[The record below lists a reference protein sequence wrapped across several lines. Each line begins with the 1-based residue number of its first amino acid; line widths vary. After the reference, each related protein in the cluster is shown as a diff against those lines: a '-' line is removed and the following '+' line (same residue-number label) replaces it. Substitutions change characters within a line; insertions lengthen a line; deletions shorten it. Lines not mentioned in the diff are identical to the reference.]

1 MVTCLVTY
9 IFVLINFLVARIA
22 YDHLDS
28 TPQGKAALDKATQL
42 LKVYSSKYPSMTNL
56 EGSYPLV
63 ECATFA
69 DEIKAKGGSWQ
80 SGWHFVDTPYLDQG
94 GTIHDYPGFVED
106 PDSVDKAIPS
116 IVDWLSNS
124 GNDYKSSFV
133 YTTMQQKLSTLTEE
147 EKQSYA
153 LRLLIHYIGDIH
165 QPLHAT
171 SRVDKNY
178 PKGDAGGN
186 FVPIPIKNGAKNLHS
201 VWDSV
206 IYLYTATPRM
216 PFNANDWGT
225 LGNEAE
231 GILKKY
237 PEPNSEWENIDVPKW
252 TLESFEVSKEAVYP
266 TVEPNTPLS
275 QAYMAKAQDAIQKQ
289 IALGGLRLAY
299 VIQQIFGS
307 AATETVNEQPEDKY
321 SPETFLQ

>member
-1 MVTCLVTY
+1 
-9 IFVLINFLVARIA
+9 
-22 YDHLDS
+22 
-28 TPQGKAALDKATQL
+28 
-42 LKVYSSKYPSMTNL
+42 
-56 EGSYPLV
+56 
-63 ECATFA
+63 
-69 DEIKAKGGSWQ
+69 
-80 SGWHFVDTPYLDQG
+80 
-94 GTIHDYPGFVED
+94 
-106 PDSVDKAIPS
+106 
-116 IVDWLSNS
+116 
-124 GNDYKSSFV
+124 
-133 YTTMQQKLSTLTEE
+133 MQQKLSTLTEE